1 MVSAL
6 WDNVR
11 YAAKKNTAYK
21 FGLHHGTSMETKPE
35 GTFLLNL
42 IAKVARSLGDSY
54 SVLIVPL
61 PQVDALLEDR
71 RVRMEESQALHDR
84 DTERIKGLSD
94 QLHMTQNLLY
104 DSTKDYLDLKYEFR
118 ARERQWMTEKDQ
130 LLRQLDHF
138 REQLDV
144 SEGVDPVLGM
154 AFADDTPRR
163 RGATSKQLQLQLL
176 QAQQLADNYRDQC
189 ISMEE
194 ELCKLR
200 EEAEASKDLFKQR
213 TDKTTKR
220 LGLMNSR
227 YEALEKRRALEI
239 EGYKNDIKLL
249 RQRMKELERQLFKV
263 RWYNGPILSYLV
275 RSKQMGLYYKY
286 KPLT

>member
-1 MVSAL
+1 
-6 WDNVR
+6 
-11 YAAKKNTAYK
+11 
-21 FGLHHGTSMETKPE
+21 
-35 GTFLLNL
+35 
-42 IAKVARSLGDSY
+42 
-54 SVLIVPL
+54 
-61 PQVDALLEDR
+61 
-71 RVRMEESQALHDR
+71 MEESQALHDR

-144 SEGVDPVLGM
+144 SEGIDPVLGM
-154 AFADDTPRR
+154 GFADDTPRR
-163 RGATSKQLQLQLL
+163 RGVSSKQLQLQLL
-176 QAQQLADNYRDQC
+176 QAQQLAENYRDQC

-263 RWYNGPILSYLV
+263 CFASINGPILSYLV
-275 RSKQMGLYYKY
+275 RSKQMGLYYEY